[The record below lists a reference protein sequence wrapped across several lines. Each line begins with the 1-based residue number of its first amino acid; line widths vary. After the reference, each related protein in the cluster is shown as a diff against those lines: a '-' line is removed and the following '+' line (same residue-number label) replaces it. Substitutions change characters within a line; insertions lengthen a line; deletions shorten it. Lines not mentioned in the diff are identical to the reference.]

1 MKKKVKDLKCGEIF
15 AMALPTGLVDIPML
29 VVAMVKHFDGDIQ
42 IIPQH
47 IHPETLTNLE
57 INCHGH
63 APMYR
68 TSCDMFDTGLMDILE
83 GYIEYE

>member
-1 MKKKVKDLKCGEIF
+1 MKKKVKDLKPGEIF

-42 IIPQH
+42 VIPQH
-47 IHPETLTNLE
+47 IPPELLANLE
-57 INCHGH
+57 INCHGY

-68 TSCDMFDTGLMDILE
+68 TSCDMFDTGLMDIWE
-83 GYIEYE
+83 GYMEYE

>member
-1 MKKKVKDLKCGEIF
+1 MKKKVKDLKSGEVF
-15 AMALPTGLVDIPML
+15 SMAIPTGLVDIPVL
-29 VVAMVKHFDGDIQ
+29 IVAMVKRFDGDIQ
-42 IIPQH
+42 MIPQH
-47 IHPETLTNLE
+47 IPPDVFADLE